1 MLAYCIADPG
11 AKIVKMAQHK
21 GIEVQPL
28 VGTSSLML
36 ALMASGFNGQ
46 NFAFNG
52 YLPIDKGERVRA
64 IKNLEM
70 KIFKENQTQLFIE
83 APYRNNQMLETLATV
98 CSPNTMICVACDI
111 SLETQFIKTK
121 TAKQWKNNP
130 PNLHKR
136 NTVFVMYK

>member
-1 MLAYCIADPG
+1 
-11 AKIVKMAQHK
+11 
-21 GIEVQPL
+21 
-28 VGTSSLML
+28 
-36 ALMASGFNGQ
+36 
-46 NFAFNG
+46 
-52 YLPIDKGERVRA
+52 
-64 IKNLEM
+64 M

>member
-1 MLAYCIADPG
+1 
-11 AKIVKMAQHK
+11 
-21 GIEVQPL
+21 
-28 VGTSSLML
+28 
-36 ALMASGFNGQ
+36 
-46 NFAFNG
+46 
-52 YLPIDKGERVRA
+52 
-64 IKNLEM
+64 
-70 KIFKENQTQLFIE
+70 
-83 APYRNNQMLETLATV
+83 MLETLATV